1 MDSLIWMLFL
11 AVKIIFFTARGCA
24 CTEIIGGREVKPH
37 SRPYMASI
45 QVNKQHVC
53 GGALITRRWVLT
65 AAHCKEFWKN
75 RKIEVILGA
84 HSLSKMQEEKQQV
97 LEVKNCSPHPQFNWK
112 RQESDIMLVQ
122 LAGEAVLNMYVST
135 LKLPKSTD
143 DVKAGTKCS
152 VAGWGRTNPEIQNL
166 SDTLKEVNLTV
177 IGRKGDSG
185 GPLICIT
192 KFRRKKVY
200 KGIISTGDGCAKP
213 KKPGIYT
220 RLSEKFLNWI
230 NETITV
236 KTQHDNKLS
245 CA

>member
-1 MDSLIWMLFL
+1 
-11 AVKIIFFTARGCA
+11 
-24 CTEIIGGREVKPH
+24 
-37 SRPYMASI
+37 MASI

-177 IGRKGDSG
+177 IGRKVCNSKAYYNYNPFITKDMICAGDKKARKDSCKGDSG